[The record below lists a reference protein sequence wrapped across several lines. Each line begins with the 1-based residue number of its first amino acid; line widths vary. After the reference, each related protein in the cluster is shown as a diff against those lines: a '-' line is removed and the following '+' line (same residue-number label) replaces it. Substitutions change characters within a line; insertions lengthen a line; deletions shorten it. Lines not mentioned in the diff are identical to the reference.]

1 MNAIVLD
8 RHNGTRGWLGHVWH
22 AWQRLERRHW
32 AYALLAA
39 AIYAAVNLLW
49 SLDYSESKKPVDAV
63 FVAMSGIGPI
73 LTALMVVLA
82 WAIADS
88 GDDRRMARWQR
99 VGLAVALAGG
109 VACVLMTYL
118 LVTTGALTTLERE
131 LAAKGEKLPPHW
143 LGAVGDWISTMALFG
158 LFVAFG
164 EMHLARER
172 IEAQA
177 RDVMRAQSK
186 VAREV
191 LESRLAAMQAQ
202 VEPQFLFDSLVD
214 VRALYERAP
223 TVGAATL
230 DRLITYLRVALPRL
244 RESGSTVEAEVQ
256 LVRAYVSVVAARHDG
271 RPRLAVSVAP
281 EAGEARFYPMLLLP
295 LVQRAVRE
303 SAARAP
309 ALPAHISLT
318 VRRASSHVVARLRF
332 DAPGLCAEDS
342 DLARVRQRLAGLY
355 RGEAALECSEASP
368 GQTEF
373 ALTVPYEHSHG
384 DRR

>member
-1 MNAIVLD
+1 M
-8 RHNGTRGWLGHVWH
+8 
-22 AWQRLERRHW
+22 
-32 AYALLAA
+32 
-39 AIYAAVNLLW
+39 
-49 SLDYSESKKPVDAV
+49 
-63 FVAMSGIGPI
+63 
-73 LTALMVVLA
+73 
-82 WAIADS
+82 
-88 GDDRRMARWQR
+88 
-99 VGLAVALAGG
+99 
-109 VACVLMTYL
+109 
-118 LVTTGALTTLERE
+118 
-131 LAAKGEKLPPHW
+131 KLPPYW
-143 LGAVGDWISTMALFG
+143 IMASGDWISTMALFG

-177 RDVMRAQSK
+177 RAVMRAQGK

-244 RESGSTVEAEVQ
+244 RETGSTVDAEVE
-256 LVRAYVSVVAARHDG
+256 LVRAYLSVVAARHDG
-271 RPRLAVSVAP
+271 RPRLDVSVAP
-281 EAGEARFYPMLLLP
+281 EAGAARFYPMLLLP
-295 LVQRAVRE
+295 LVQRAARE

-309 ALPAHISLT
+309 ALPAHIALG
-318 VRRASSHVVARLRF
+318 VRRADSKVVAQLRF

-355 RGEAALECSEASP
+355 RGDAALECSEAGP

-373 ALTVPYEHSHG
+373 TLTVPYEHSHG